1 MHAGVAVS
9 SLCVTGREAFIKEQ
23 MQKRLGKDADEA
35 VASGSQLHPDDELY
49 AVPSD
54 LQVSFWTEC
63 SFRFSVGP

>member
-1 MHAGVAVS
+1 MLLLKGAHDICTWEQRCESV
-9 SLCVTGREAFIKEQ
+9 CVTGREAFIKEQ

-54 LQVSFWTEC
+54 LQVS
-63 SFRFSVGP
+63 